1 MERNAHRL
9 TLHSPAGMIVPY
21 YKVKNVDIA
30 QFTRAFLAIAG
41 SL

>member
-9 TLHSPAGMIVPY
+9 TLHSPAGMIVPHNR
-21 YKVKNVDIA
+21 VKNVDIA
-30 QFTRAFLAIAG
+30 QFTRGFLAVRH

>member
-9 TLHSPAGMIVPY
+9 TLHSPAEMIVPHNR
-21 YKVKNVDIA
+21 VKNVDIA
-30 QFTRAFLAIAG
+30 QFTRGFLAVHG

>member
-9 TLHSPAGMIVPY
+9 TLHSPAGMIVPHN
-21 YKVKNVDIA
+21 KVKNVDIA
-30 QFTRAFLAIAG
+30 QFTRGFLVVHD